1 MSTTIIKLT
10 ENIRPGD
17 VLVNSIC
24 CGSTIDTEPF
34 LSVVL
39 STAVHLEYRGSVI
52 ITVLEAG
59 EIHEIETQLGEE
71 FECIQTS

>member
-10 ENIRPGD
+10 EDIRPWD
-17 VLVNSIC
+17 VIVNSIC
-24 CGSTIDTEPF
+24 CGIDTEPF